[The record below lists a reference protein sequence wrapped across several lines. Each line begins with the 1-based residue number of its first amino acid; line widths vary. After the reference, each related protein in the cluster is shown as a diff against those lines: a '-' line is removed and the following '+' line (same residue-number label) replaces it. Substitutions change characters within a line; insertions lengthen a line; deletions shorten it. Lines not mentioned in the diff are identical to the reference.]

1 MYRAKIRDNYERLSR
16 SYRKVAD
23 YILSNYYEVS
33 FMTAAQLAS
42 VVEVDTTTVVR
53 FSQRLGYDGYPELLA
68 DIREQVKGEIYA
80 SYEPKE
86 QARDS
91 AAARFKERAQ
101 QEQRNLNQMLVHNPP
116 EHIEAVAE
124 LLQQAEH
131 LVFVAEGHADAVAQ
145 IAAELLRLR
154 GRAAE
159 AVAQDMVKRAATL
172 VGVGERTLVVGISAT
187 EYGEDVA
194 RALQYARD
202 KGCRTLGVVGS
213 LTSPVH
219 RMADLVVHA
228 PTDGLGPLPSVVALV
243 AAVSALVEIATEES
257 PAAAE
262 RRLTEFRAAYY
273 FLTQRERP
281 EESLEEGE

>member
-33 FMTAAQLAS
+33 FMTAAQLAT
-42 VVEVDTTTVVR
+42 VVDVDTTTVVR

-68 DIREQVKGEIYA
+68 DIREQVKAEIYA

-86 QARDS
+86 EISDRP
-91 AAARFKERAQ
+91 AARFKERAQ
-101 QEQRNLNQMLVHNPP
+101 QEQHNLNQMLVHNPP

-124 LLQQAEH
+124 LLHQAERV
-131 LVFVAEGHADAVAQ
+131 VFVAEGHADAVAQ

-159 AVAQDMVKRAATL
+159 AVAQDIVKRAATL
-172 VGVGERTLVVGISAT
+172 VGVDAGTLVVGISAT

-194 RALQYARD
+194 RALQYAHER
-202 KGCRTLGVVGS
+202 GCRTLGVVGS

-228 PTDGLGPLPSVVALV
+228 PTNGPGPLPSVVALV
-243 AAVSALVEIATEES
+243 AAVSALVDIATQES
-257 PAAAE
+257 AAE
-262 RRLTEFRAAYY
+262 AEERLNEFRAAYY
-273 FLTQRERP
+273 FLAQRERP
-281 EESLEEGE
+281 EESAEDGE